1 MIILGALCDIC
12 SKLKIIVLHLWKQL
26 YIYRVLF
33 WCNLP
38 LPPKPPPVGQATDC
52 LPFGVNLASFKL
64 VSGMENSPAACAIS
78 SCVPAILWL
87 GCLKEFCDAKSFAVW
102 FPHSVVVTKNYELSV
117 TSPGATTLLLCL
129 IMSAALA

>member
-1 MIILGALCDIC
+1 
-12 SKLKIIVLHLWKQL
+12 
-26 YIYRVLF
+26 
-33 WCNLP
+33 
-38 LPPKPPPVGQATDC
+38 
-52 LPFGVNLASFKL
+52 
-64 VSGMENSPAACAIS
+64 MENSPAACAIS

-102 FPHSVVVTKNYELSV
+102 FPHSVVVTKNSYELSV